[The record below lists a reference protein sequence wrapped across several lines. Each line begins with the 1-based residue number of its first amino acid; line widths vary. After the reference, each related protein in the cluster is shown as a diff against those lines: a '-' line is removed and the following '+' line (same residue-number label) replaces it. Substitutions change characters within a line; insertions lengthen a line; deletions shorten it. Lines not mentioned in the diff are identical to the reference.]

1 MVTVLSLL
9 SLSMVIAEVLA
20 NFELPAAGYWSGPI
34 LVFMVL
40 VTFSG
45 LFSLR
50 IGSYYALEV
59 RNSLPASLLY
69 SAKMLTSLVPAL
81 LFNFLKVCHISN
93 TQYEE
98 FMKRVSVEVMY
109 LIPTIVVVMMG
120 VN

>member
-1 MVTVLSLL
+1 MMLSLL
-9 SLSMVIAEVLA
+9 SLGMVLAEILA
-20 NFELPAAGYWSGPI
+20 NFALPPFGYFSGPI

-69 SAKMLTSLVPAL
+69 SAKMLTSLAPAL

-109 LIPTIVVVMMG
+109 LTPAIVVLVMG